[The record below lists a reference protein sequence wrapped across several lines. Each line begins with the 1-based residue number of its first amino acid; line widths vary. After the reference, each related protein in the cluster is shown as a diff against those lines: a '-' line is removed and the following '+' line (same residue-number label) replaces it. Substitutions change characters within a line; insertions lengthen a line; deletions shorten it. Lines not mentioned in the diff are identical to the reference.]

1 MTELDALQWNWDEAY
16 AITAAAGHWLAQRRD
31 NGRTLTASSPD
42 GLREMIIEDYA
53 AEPVAGCGLM
63 TGGPVPSTP
72 SALAEA
78 DALRAA
84 FPGYIVNVITRWGE
98 KLRFE
103 VVSRDGG
110 SPYALISSDA
120 QEIWRELRG
129 R

>member
-1 MTELDALQWNWDEAY
+1 MTALDALQWNWDEAY

-31 NGRTLTASSPD
+31 NGRTLTASSPA

-53 AEPVAGCGLM
+53 AEPVAGYM
-63 TGGPVPSTP
+63 TGGLVPSAP
-72 SALAEA
+72 SALVEA

-84 FPGYIVNVITRWGE
+84 FPGYIVNVITRLGE

-103 VVSRDGG
+103 VISRDGA
-110 SPYALISSDA
+110 SPCALISSDA

-129 R
+129 H

>member
-31 NGRTLTASSPD
+31 NGRTLTASSPA

-53 AEPVAGCGLM
+53 AEPVAGSM
-63 TGGPVPSTP
+63 TGGLVPSAP
-72 SALAEA
+72 SALVEA

-84 FPGYIVNVITRWGE
+84 FPGYIVNVITRCGE

-103 VVSRDGG
+103 VISRDGG

-120 QEIWRELRG
+120 KEIWRELRG
-129 R
+129 H

>member
-1 MTELDALQWNWDEAY
+1 MTALDALQWNWGEAY

-42 GLREMIIEDYA
+42 RLREMIIEDYA
-53 AEPVAGCGLM
+53 AEPVAGYGLAA
-63 TGGPVPSTP
+63 GGPVPSAP

-84 FPGYIVNVITRWGE
+84 FPGYVVNVITRWGE
-98 KLRFE
+98 KPRFE

-129 R
+129 H